1 MSRPNL
7 QVDLLV
13 ESFGHALDLAGA
25 PRPAD
30 TYTLY
35 IHSAQPERRE

>member
-1 MSRPNL
+1 
-7 QVDLLV
+7 
-13 ESFGHALDLAGA
+13 LAGA